1 MEGTDGRFDA
11 DTLRKIE
18 LINGK
23 IDEINQR
30 KIGIHTTKVE
40 DELDRQELDDYIRQL
55 NLTDQQRQIVDRY
68 NHNNNP
74 GAPAGSNWAVFII
87 LGVGIF
93 LQLYI
98 GYEVYRL
105 VSKDALGTL
114 ETVYLAFLIMFFAFN
129 TFQMLRYLRVVR

>member
-1 MEGTDGRFDA
+1 M
-11 DTLRKIE
+11 
-18 LINGK
+18 
-23 IDEINQR
+23 
-30 KIGIHTTKVE
+30 
-40 DELDRQELDDYIRQL
+40 
-55 NLTDQQRQIVDRY
+55 
-68 NHNNNP
+68 
-74 GAPAGSNWAVFII
+74 VFII

-93 LQLYI
+93 LQFYI

>member
-18 LINGK
+18 QINGK

-30 KIGIHTTKVE
+30 KIGIHTTRVE
-40 DELDRQELDDYIRQL
+40 DELDRQELDEYILQL
-55 NLTDQQRQIVDRY
+55 KLTDQQRLIVDRY
-68 NHNNNP
+68 NKNNAA
-74 GAPAGSNWAVFII
+74 APAGNYWVVFVLLAV
-87 LGVGIF
+87 GVL
-93 LQLYI
+93 LQFYI
-98 GYEVYRL
+98 GFEVYRL
-105 VSKDALGTL
+105 VTKGALETL